1 MEGLTLFELLSA
13 VKSAQI
19 PVGANYLSTQMG
31 IPPATIGRLMRSAE
45 EEGYLVSV
53 SNKGRCITEKGR
65 MYLDEV
71 NSVKAKHVAAEQLI
85 GYTTQSRA
93 SNMKEILEV
102 RRLLEPY
109 AARLAC
115 EHMTDADIYELESRI
130 LARDMDLRQGKPG
143 AEPDLHLHLLI
154 AKCCGN
160 MAIYHMLTLLLTENN
175 SYILFSNMTNK
186 LNFSE
191 LTKHDKILD
200 AIMRRDAEGAYQAMQ
215 AHIDKLL
222 QCVESYGG

>member
-85 GYTTQSRA
+85 EYTTQSRA

-115 EHMTDADIYELESRI
+115 EHMTDADIYELESLI
-130 LARDMDLRQGKPG
+130 LCQGYGSAPGETRCRTGFASPFADCKMLRK
-143 AEPDLHLHLLI
+143 
-154 AKCCGN
+154 
-160 MAIYHMLTLLLTENN
+160 
-175 SYILFSNMTNK
+175 
-186 LNFSE
+186 
-191 LTKHDKILD
+191 
-200 AIMRRDAEGAYQAMQ
+200 
-215 AHIDKLL
+215 
-222 QCVESYGG
+222 YGYLPYADTIVNREQ